1 VKKEHLQE
9 IFANYGTVTFTELP
23 TERRSERS
31 IGSYFFYVREVTG
44 CSCDLD
50 FFFLSFI
57 QGGFH
62 RGVGYVEFDK
72 PEAAEKARAHMDEG
86 QIDGNVVRIQFV
98 VPPKVI
104 RSSMLPFF
112 CFFSSFLSFES

>member
-1 VKKEHLQE
+1 MRDLLAP
-9 IFANYGTVTFTELP
+9 IFFM
-23 TERRSERS
+23 SEKS
-31 IGSYFFYVREVTG
+31 QDAHAIWIF
-44 CSCDLD
+44 